1 MFAYARYIA
10 DSLGIVSALFKKYVA
25 DLAPFMFFSL
35 VAPSMVAQQES
46 ECAW

>member
-25 DLAPFMFFSL
+25 DLAPFWFCWV
-35 VAPSMVAQQES
+35 VAPSILAQHES
-46 ECAW
+46 DWAG